1 MSLTQES
8 AGERRG
14 LTQLLASKSL
24 LVCVGPGGVGK
35 TTVAAALGLQ
45 AARMGRRTLVLTID
59 PARRLAAMLGLDGL
73 DDTVRDVPMALIDP
87 TGVGGC
93 APLSAAMLDTGASYD
108 ALIHRITTDPE
119 HRQRILDN
127 RLYKLM
133 SRSFGAAHAYI
144 AMERLHDVLH
154 TGEHDL
160 VVLDTP
166 PTRNALDILDAP
178 GRLAGFLEEGV
189 IKWFLRNPGEGLRGR
204 LVARGGAAA
213 TRLLAMIAGDELVH
227 ELAEFFAVFISL
239 REGFQQRARH
249 VQEVLRADSSAFVL
263 VSSAMAPNLADA
275 RFLHDGLVDRGIDVQ
290 AAVFNRAYTVLG
302 PDPLEI
308 VTTAAPRAAIHAAEL
323 AALGEQRPAT
333 HRLLAALDNLR
344 AGLAADNLVGQRAVA
359 AFTAQLDRSCL
370 KVQVPNFERELRD
383 LPALARL
390 GDQLCAASPP

>member
-1 MSLTQES
+1 MSV
-8 AGERRG
+8 AR
-14 LTQLLASKSL
+14 LLASKSL

-73 DDTVRDVPMALIDP
+73 DDTVRSVPMALIDP
-87 TGVGGC
+87 TDAGGC

-108 ALIHRITTDPE
+108 ALIHRVTSDPE
-119 HRQRILDN
+119 HRRRILDN
-127 RLYKLM
+127 RLYQVM

-144 AMERLHDVLH
+144 AMERLYDVLH
-154 TGEHDL
+154 AGDHDL

-189 IKWFLRNPGEGLRGR
+189 IKWFVHKPGEGLRGR
-204 LVARGGAAA
+204 LFARGGAAA
-213 TRLLAMIAGDELVH
+213 TKLLAMIAGDELVH
-227 ELAEFFAVFISL
+227 ELGEFFSVFMSL
-239 REGFQQRARH
+239 REGFQQRAQH
-249 VQEVLRADSSAFVL
+249 VQQVLRAESSAFVL

-275 RFLHDGLVDRGIDVQ
+275 QFLHDGLAGRGISVQ

-302 PDPLEI
+302 PDPLQVI
-308 VTTAAPRAAIHAAEL
+308 TTATPRAAAHAAEL

-333 HRLLAALDNLR
+333 RRLLAGLDVLR
-344 AGLAADNLVGQRAVA
+344 AEIAADNLVGQRALA
-359 AFTAQLDRSCL
+359 SFTAQLDRGCL
-370 KVQVPNFERELRD
+370 KVQVPRFERELRD

-390 GDQLCAASPP
+390 GDQLCATATT